1 MTSSRVVA
9 DAILA
14 GSANAIIATD
24 RGGVIQI
31 WNAGAERIFGYT
43 AEEATKWS
51 CGSSRTVAAP

>member
-14 GSANAIIATD
+14 GSADAIIATD

-31 WNAGAERIFGYT
+31 WNAGAAQRN
-43 AEEATKWS
+43 
-51 CGSSRTVAAP
+51 